1 MVEEEVA
8 IGRVGVHMAT
18 SVGQT
23 AAEGACLSKMSL
35 RVLLRLLLCVL
46 LATAFLLRVVP
57 SGVPLRP
64 APTRSQSAFGPP
76 VDPTGASKFVHT
88 PSRDDGRSRCSLHSR
103 VALGFDDVFRGGRG
117 TRLRPRPRV
126 LPHRGD
132 ARVVCVRTLARRP
145 LVRGSLV

>member
-46 LATAFLLRVVP
+46 LATVFLLRVVP

-88 PSRDDGRSRCSLHSR
+88 PSRDDGRSRCSR

-117 TRLRPRPRV
+117 TSLRPRPRV

-145 LVRGSLV
+145 LVRGRVA